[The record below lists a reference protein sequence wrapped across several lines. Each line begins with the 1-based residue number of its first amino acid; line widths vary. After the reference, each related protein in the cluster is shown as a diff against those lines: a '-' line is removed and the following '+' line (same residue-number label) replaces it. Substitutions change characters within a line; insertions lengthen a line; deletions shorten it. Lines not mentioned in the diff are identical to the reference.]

1 MTKVLILGGAGM
13 LGHKMYQTLAK
24 QPFNTYATVRQPV
37 EESPAA
43 AIGSS
48 SDGHFIGGVDVSD
61 FGVVDRLLDEVRPN
75 VLVNCVGVIKQR
87 EAAHD
92 SIESIT
98 INSLLP
104 HLLAEKCRQIGA
116 RVIHFST
123 DCVFDGEKGAYE
135 ESDPS
140 DAKDLYGRTKYLGE
154 ISSPGSLTLRSSIIG
169 RELYNNASLVEW
181 FLSQDGKN
189 VKGFAKALYAGLT
202 TIRMSALVKDLILD
216 HPDLSGIY
224 QVSGPRISKYDLLG
238 LIRDAFELD
247 IEIERDDD
255 VDIDR
260 TLVGDRFSTDTG
272 FVAPTWQEMVT
283 ELAADTTPY
292 ESWKS

>member
-13 LGHKMYQTLAK
+13 LGHKMYQTLAE
-24 QPFNTYATVRQPV
+24 QPFNTYATVRKTV

-48 SDGHFIGGVDVSD
+48 RDGHFIGGVDLSD
-61 FGVVDRLLDEVRPN
+61 FGAVGELLDEIRPD
-75 VLVNCVGVIKQR
+75 VLVNCAGVIKQR
-87 EAAHD
+87 DAAHD

-104 HLLAEKCRQIGA
+104 HLLADKCGQIGA

-154 ISSPGSLTLRSSIIG
+154 VSSPGSLTLRSSIIG

-224 QVSGPRISKYDLLG
+224 QVSGPWIAKYDLLG

-247 IEIERDDD
+247 IEIERDED

-260 TLVGDRFSTDTG
+260 TLVGDRFSADTG